1 MLKGQNAVEKKVI
14 TVERTGGFLRYPN
27 ARKVLFF
34 VQGYAMPETGTRNVF
49 FLKTVGKGFRIVTV
63 YELTAEGVLPLD
75 VSNQFQRFHGET
87 EARFI
92 NTIRQTIET
101 ASP

>member
-1 MLKGQNAVEKKVI
+1 
-14 TVERTGGFLRYPN
+14 
-27 ARKVLFF
+27 
-34 VQGYAMPETGTRNVF
+34 MPETGTRNVF

-87 EARFI
+87 EASFI
-92 NTIRQTIET
+92 NTIRQTIVT
-101 ASP
+101 ASPQ